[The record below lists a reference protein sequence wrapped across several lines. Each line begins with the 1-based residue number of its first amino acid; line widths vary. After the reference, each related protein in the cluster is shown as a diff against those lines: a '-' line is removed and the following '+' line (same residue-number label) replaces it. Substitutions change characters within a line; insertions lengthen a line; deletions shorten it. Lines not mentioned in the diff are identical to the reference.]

1 MSESFAKCRKELYH
15 ALAELFRII
24 HDEDMRFDH
33 PDRYAAKLT
42 TATETVDA
50 LGQKLGKDT
59 PPELKHFLERRSYS
73 KALAFLDTG
82 YLEPGPGKKRHI

>member
-1 MSESFAKCRKELYH
+1 MSEMFAKTRKDLYH

-24 HDEDMRFDH
+24 HDEELRYNH

-42 TATETVDA
+42 TATEAVD
-50 LGQKLGKDT
+50 KFTHNLGKDA
-59 PPELKHFLERRSYS
+59 PPELLHFLERRSYS